1 MPHNR
6 YHIVAGSLLAA
17 TFLIVGFSRELAAEE
32 YVWARFYGSN
42 LPTGYSTDGFG
53 SYYVPK
59 SMVNNKLQTDPIKK
73 PANPKP
79 AAKTPAETK
88 STETKSAD
96 PVDESQMPKPEPQT
110 KKSFWKRLTFR
121 K

>member
-1 MPHNR
+1 MPHHR
-6 YHIVAGSLLAA
+6 KQIVAGSLLAA
-17 TFLIVGFSRELAAEE
+17 TFMIVGFSRDVAAEE

-73 PANPKP
+73 PAEPKP
-79 AAKTPAETK
+79 AAKKTAETKPAETN
-88 STETKSAD
+88 SAD
-96 PVDESQMPKPEPQT
+96 PVDESQAPKREPQQ
-110 KKSFWKRLTFR
+110 KKAFWKRFTFR

>member
-1 MPHNR
+1 MPRNR
-6 YHIVAGSLLAA
+6 TPIVAGILLAA
-17 TFLIVGFSRELAAEE
+17 TFMIVGFSREVAAEE

-59 SMVNNKLQTDPIKK
+59 SMVNNKRQTDPIKK
-73 PANPKP
+73 PAEPKP
-79 AAKTPAETK
+79 AAKKAAQTQ
-88 STETKSAD
+88 STEIQSAD
-96 PVDESQMPKPEPQT
+96 PDDDAQPPKRETQS
-110 KKSFWKRLTFR
+110 KKPFWKRFTFR